1 MIGIS
6 KKNLLALSAAITL
19 LSGMSSHLVLAQTTS
34 DPDTATQVTL
44 NLQDV
49 DINVL
54 INTVAEVSGKN
65 FIVDPRVKGKVSV
78 ISGASL
84 NPEQLYDVFL
94 SILEVH
100 NFATV
105 DAGTVIKILPSN
117 VIKQY
122 PTPTLFSPTEGT
134 NDEQITQII
143 QVEHAAVQDMVAILQ
158 IV

>member
-1 MIGIS
+1 MMCS
-6 KKNLLALSAAITL
+6 W
-19 LSGMSSHLVLAQTTS
+19 
-34 DPDTATQVTL
+34 
-44 NLQDV
+44 
-49 DINVL
+49 
-54 INTVAEVSGKN
+54 
-65 FIVDPRVKGKVSV
+65 
-78 ISGASL
+78 
-84 NPEQLYDVFL
+84 

-143 QVEHAAVQDMVAILQ
+143 QLEHAAVQDMVAIIRPLIPPTSHFAPHNPSNSLILTDTASNIQ
-158 IV
+158 RVLKIVRRLDVPDKAS